1 MVRLNILDFTIIND
15 DMELDTQNK
24 EEQGVAVWIF
34 ITLMVNLMK

>member
-15 DMELDTQNK
+15 DMELDTQNE